1 MVRLLLALLVAA
13 VPAARA
19 QDPVV
24 REREER
30 EERER
35 EKEREERERGVREYR
50 EKAEKGEA
58 RPGDDEILYAMG
70 AVLGSRVSG
79 YGLSKKE
86 LATVQRGFG
95 DAAANRKLKLRE
107 TDLDEWGPKIDA
119 MLQRRG
125 SPRLAKEKERGAKVA
140 DEEARKPGAERLP
153 NGAVVVPER
162 PGDGPHPAATDRVRV
177 KYEGKLADGKT
188 FDKSDSTEFPL
199 NTVIPCWKEGVQ
211 RIKVGGKSRLVC
223 PSTTAYGDHGQPPAI
238 PGGATLIFEVE
249 LLGIG
254 GK

>member
-1 MVRLLLALLVAA
+1 MKRLVLCALLCLGPA
-13 VPAARA
+13 VRA
-19 QDPVV
+19 QDPVA

-35 EKEREERERGVREYR
+35 EKEREARERGLREHR

-58 RPGDDEILYAMG
+58 RAGDEETLYAMG
-70 AVLGSRVSG
+70 AVLGSRVSA

-95 DAAANRKLKLRE
+95 DAAANRKLKLKE
-107 TDLDEWGPKIDA
+107 ADLDEWGPKIDA

-125 SPRLAKEKERGAKVA
+125 NPRLAKEKERGAKIA
-140 DEEARKPGAERLP
+140 DEEAKKPGAERLS
-153 NGAVVVPER
+153 NGAVVIPER
-162 PGDGPHPAATDRVRV
+162 PGQGPNPSPTDRVRV

-188 FDKSDSTEFPL
+188 FDKNDSTEFPL

-211 RIKVGGKSRLVC
+211 KIKVGGKSRLIC
-223 PSTTAYGDHGQPPAI
+223 PSTTAYGDQGQPPHI
-238 PGGATLIFEVE
+238 PGGATLVFEVE

-254 GK
+254 K